1 MNGVTENQMETGSR
15 EWLLSLA
22 LIQAVVVTAIL
33 WSGQGAA
40 WALAGL

>member
-1 MNGVTENQMETGSR
+1 MDVSTDNVSETGSR

-22 LIQAVVVTAIL
+22 LIQAVVVTAIF

>member
-1 MNGVTENQMETGSR
+1 MEGARENPMETGSR

-22 LIQAVVVTAIL
+22 LIQTVVVTAIL